1 MTTECWGSSA
11 LARKHLKFSRFDDL
25 NDPFELLSAH
35 LGERSARRFYNSLRR
50 AVDERF
56 GVVCFSE
63 NWRSPVMWAH
73 YGDKHKGLCLGF
85 DVKEAAEV
93 KYEPQRLK
101 HKLDQTQTGVRVSA
115 ELAKIAMTTKFDE
128 WSYERESRGLKELTA
143 QYPDGNYYREFG
155 DFIQL
160 HEVIIGARC
169 NLMANDI
176 SKLVGDVEQPVAVIK
191 ARPAFQRFEVTRQE
205 QVRPVSLKSATFK
218 SANVSTLPACVIR
231 GPMDQKMRTT
241 GN

>member
-1 MTTECWGSSA
+1 MRLYYMTSERWGSSD

-50 AVDERF
+50 AVAERF
-56 GVVCFSE
+56 GVICFSD

-93 KYEPQRLK
+93 KYEPQRLR

-128 WSYERESRGLKELTA
+128 WSYEREWRVFKELTA
-143 QYPDGNYYREFG
+143 QHPDGNYYQEFG

-160 HEVIIGARC
+160 REVIIGARC
-169 NLMANDI
+169 KLTAIDI
-176 SKLVGDVEQPVAVIK
+176 SKLVGDVEQSVTVIK
-191 ARPAFQRFEVTRQE
+191 ARPAFQRFEVTRQ
-205 QVRPVSLKSATFK
+205 VRVKPFVIDKHMLKQ
-218 SANVSTLPACVIR
+218 SANAR
-231 GPMDQKMRTT
+231 R
-241 GN
+241 